1 MDDNKK
7 PESDSWV
14 MTLLKKL
21 EANSVLMTVLVVILI
36 SIGGIVEIVPLYTVQ
51 GQVITIDA
59 VKPYRPLELE
69 GRDIY
74 IREGCYT
81 CHSQA
86 VRPFRDETERYGP
99 YSKAGEYVYDRPFQF
114 GSKRTGPDL
123 HREGGA
129 NKDSW
134 HYLHFRNP
142 RDTSPGSIMPNYPW
156 LYSTKLDTSSTVKK
170 LEVLRSLGTPYDE
183 DDISQALVKVERD
196 AKRIAE
202 RISRDLGEEVEPD
215 TEVIALIAY
224 MQKLGK
230 DIKWRDK

>member
-1 MDDNKK
+1 MNHKIIEKK
-7 PESDSWV
+7 SAV
-14 MTLLKKL
+14 MAIL
-21 EANSVLMTVLVVILI
+21 VTVLV
-36 SIGGIVEIVPLYTVQ
+36 SIGGLVEIVPLFVVQ
-51 GQVITIDA
+51 EQVVKIDS

-99 YSKAGEYVYDRPFQF
+99 YSKAGEYIYDRPFQF

-123 HREGGA
+123 QREGGA

-156 LYSTKLDTSSTVKK
+156 LYSNKLDKSLTVKK
-170 LEVLRSLGTPYDE
+170 LQVLKKLGVPYDDE
-183 DDISQALVKVERD
+183 MIEKAIDRMDRD
-196 AKRIAE
+196 AKRMAE
-202 RISRDLGEEVEPD
+202 RISRDLGEEVPSD

-224 MQKLGK
+224 MQKLGS
-230 DIKWRDK
+230 DIKWRDAK

>member
-1 MDDNKK
+1 MNHKK
-7 PESDSWV
+7 IEAKSAV
-14 MTLLKKL
+14 MGVMV
-21 EANSVLMTVLVVILI
+21 AILV

-51 GQVITIDA
+51 EQIVKIDD

-99 YSKAGEYVYDRPFQF
+99 YSKAGEYVYDRPFQW

-123 HREGGA
+123 HREGGK

-134 HYLHFRNP
+134 HYLHFKNP

-156 LYSTKLDTSSTVKK
+156 LYENKLDTSLTVQKMT
-170 LEVLRSLGTPYDE
+170 VLAKLGTPYSESDLDPE
-183 DDISQALVKVERD
+183 KVERRLKQD
-196 AKRIAE
+196 AE
-202 RISRDLGEEVEPD
+202 RLAARIKTDLGEEVPSD

-230 DIKWRDK
+230 DIKWRD

>member
-1 MDDNKK
+1 MNHKK
-7 PESDSWV
+7 IEAKSAV
-14 MTLLKKL
+14 MGVMV
-21 EANSVLMTVLVVILI
+21 AILVT
-36 SIGGIVEIVPLYTVQ
+36 IGGLVEIVPLYTVQ
-51 GQVITIDA
+51 EQVVKIDT
-59 VKPYRPLELE
+59 VKPYRALELE

-99 YSKAGEYVYDRPFQF
+99 YSKAGEYVYDRPFQW

-123 HREGGA
+123 HRQGGK

-156 LYSTKLDTSSTVKK
+156 LYDAKLDTSLTNKK
-170 LEVLRSLGTPYDE
+170 MMALAKLGTPYSEKDLNE
-183 DDISQALVKVERD
+183 EKMLQQMERD

-202 RISRDLGEEVEPD
+202 RISRDLGEEVASD

-230 DIKWRDK
+230 DIKWRK

>member
-1 MDDNKK
+1 MDH
-7 PESDSWV
+7 
-14 MTLLKKL
+14 KKL
-21 EANSVLMTVLVVILI
+21 ESKSGVMAVLVTILI
-36 SIGGIVEIVPLYTVQ
+36 LIGGAVEIIPLYAVQ
-51 GQVITIDA
+51 GQVVVIED

-99 YSKAGEYVYDRPFQF
+99 YSKAGEYVYDRPFQW

-123 HREGGA
+123 HRVGGKY
-129 NKDSW
+129 KDSW
-134 HYLHFRNP
+134 HYLHMRNP

-156 LYSTKLDTSSTVKK
+156 LLTTKLDTSNTLKK
-170 LEVLRSLGTPYDE
+170 MAALRKLGTPYTDKDME
-183 DDISQALVKVERD
+183 KAERQMARD

-202 RISRDLGEEVEPD
+202 RITRDGVEGVD
-215 TEVIALIAY
+215 KDSEVIALIAY

-230 DIKWRDK
+230 DIKWRKKK

>member
-1 MDDNKK
+1 MNHKIIEKK
-7 PESDSWV
+7 SAV
-14 MTLLKKL
+14 MAIL
-21 EANSVLMTVLVVILI
+21 VTVLV
-36 SIGGIVEIVPLYTVQ
+36 SIGGLVEIVPLFVVQ
-51 GQVITIDA
+51 EQVVKIDN

-99 YSKAGEYVYDRPFQF
+99 YSKAGEYIYDRPFQF

-123 HREGGA
+123 QRQGGA

-156 LYSTKLDTSSTVKK
+156 LYSNKLDKSLTVKK
-170 LEVLRSLGTPYDE
+170 LQVLKKLGVPYDDE
-183 DDISQALVKVERD
+183 MIEKAIDRMDRD
-196 AKRIAE
+196 AKRMAE
-202 RISRDLGEEVEPD
+202 RISRDLGEEVPSD

-224 MQKLGK
+224 MQKLGS
-230 DIKWRDK
+230 DIKWRDAK

>member
-1 MDDNKK
+1 VDHKII
-7 PESDSWV
+7 ESKSAIMAIMV
-14 MTLLKKL
+14 
-21 EANSVLMTVLVVILI
+21 TVLV
-36 SIGGIVEIVPLYTVQ
+36 SIGGLVEVVPLYTVQ
-51 GQVITIDA
+51 EQVVTIED

-86 VRPFRDETERYGP
+86 IRPFRDETERYGP

-123 HREGGA
+123 QRVGGKY
-129 NKDSW
+129 KDSL
-134 HYLHFRNP
+134 HYLHFKNP

-156 LYSTKLDTSSTVKK
+156 LYDTKLDTSHTLKK
-170 LEVLRSLGTPYDE
+170 MEVLRTLGTPYDDKDME
-183 DDISQALVKVERD
+183 KALRQLERD

-202 RISRDLGEEVEPD
+202 RIERDGIEDVDPES
-215 TEVIALIAY
+215 EVIALIAY

-230 DIKWRDK
+230 DIKWRKK

>member
-1 MDDNKK
+1 MNHKIIEKK
-7 PESDSWV
+7 SAV
-14 MTLLKKL
+14 MAIL
-21 EANSVLMTVLVVILI
+21 VTVLV
-36 SIGGIVEIVPLYTVQ
+36 SIGGLVEIVPLFVVQ
-51 GQVITIDA
+51 EQVVKIDN

-99 YSKAGEYVYDRPFQF
+99 YSKAGEYIYDRPFQF

-123 HREGGA
+123 QREGGA

-156 LYSTKLDTSSTVKK
+156 LYSNKLDKSLTVKK
-170 LEVLRSLGTPYDE
+170 LQVLKKLGVPYDDE
-183 DDISQALVKVERD
+183 MIEKAIDRMDRD
-196 AKRIAE
+196 AKRMAE
-202 RISRDLGEEVEPD
+202 RISRDLGEEVPSD

-224 MQKLGK
+224 MQKLGS
-230 DIKWRDK
+230 DIKWRDAK

>member
-1 MDDNKK
+1 MDDNTEKK
-7 PESDSWV
+7 SLV
-14 MTLLKKL
+14 MTVLRKL
-21 EANSVLMTVLVVILI
+21 ETNSFLMTGLVVILI
-36 SIGGIVEIVPLYTVQ
+36 SIGGIVEIVPLYTVENQ
-51 GQVITIDA
+51 IVAIDE

-99 YSKAGEYVYDRPFQF
+99 YTKAGEYVYDRPFQF

-123 HREGGA
+123 QREGGA

-134 HYLHFRNP
+134 HYLHFKNP

-156 LYSTKLDTSSTVKK
+156 LYSTKLDTSKTVKK
-170 LEVLRSLGTPYDE
+170 LEVLRALGTPYTDE
-183 DDISQALVKVERD
+183 DIQTAMDKVGRD
-196 AKRIAE
+196 SKRMAE
-202 RISRDLGEEVEPD
+202 RISRDLGEEVAPD

-230 DIKWRDK
+230 DINWREAK

>member
-1 MDDNKK
+1 MNHKIIEKK
-7 PESDSWV
+7 SAV
-14 MTLLKKL
+14 MAILVTLL
-21 EANSVLMTVLVVILI
+21 V
-36 SIGGIVEIVPLYTVQ
+36 SIGGLVEIVPLFVVQ
-51 GQVITIDA
+51 EQVVKIDN

-99 YSKAGEYVYDRPFQF
+99 YSKAGEYIYDRPFQF

-123 HREGGA
+123 QRQGGA

-156 LYSTKLDTSSTVKK
+156 LYSNKLDKSLTVKK
-170 LEVLRSLGTPYDE
+170 LQVLKKLGVPYDDE
-183 DDISQALVKVERD
+183 MIEKAIDRMDRD
-196 AKRIAE
+196 AKRMAE
-202 RISRDLGEEVEPD
+202 RISRDLGEEVPSD

-224 MQKLGK
+224 MQKLGS
-230 DIKWRDK
+230 DIKWRDAK

>member
-1 MDDNKK
+1 MNH
-7 PESDSWV
+7 
-14 MTLLKKL
+14 KKL
-21 EANSVLMTVLVVILI
+21 EAKSVTMAILVTILVTV
-36 SIGGIVEIVPLYTVQ
+36 GGIVEIVPLYTVDD
-51 GQVITIDA
+51 QVIAIED
-59 VKPYRPLELE
+59 VDPYHPLELE

-123 HREGGA
+123 HREGGKQ
-129 NKDSW
+129 KDSW

-156 LYSTKLDTSSTVKK
+156 LYETKLDTSQTIKK
-170 LEVLRSLGTPYDE
+170 MEVLRQLDE
-183 DDISQALVKVERD
+183 TTYSEKDMER
-196 AKRIAE
+196 APRRIEILQKRIADS
-202 RISRDLGEEVEPD
+202 ISRDLGEEVPHD

-224 MQKLGK
+224 MQKLGA

>member
-1 MDDNKK
+1 MNHKK
-7 PESDSWV
+7 IEAKSAV
-14 MTLLKKL
+14 MGVMV
-21 EANSVLMTVLVVILI
+21 AILV

-51 GQVITIDA
+51 EQIVKIDD

-99 YSKAGEYVYDRPFQF
+99 YSKAGEYVYDRPFQW

-123 HREGGA
+123 HREGGK

-134 HYLHFRNP
+134 HYLHFKNP

-156 LYSTKLDTSSTVKK
+156 LYENKLDTSLTVQKMN
-170 LEVLRSLGTPYDE
+170 VLAKLGTPYSESDLDPE
-183 DDISQALVKVERD
+183 KVERRLKQD
-196 AKRIAE
+196 AE
-202 RISRDLGEEVEPD
+202 RLAARIKTDLGEEVPHD

-230 DIKWRDK
+230 DIKWRD

>member
-1 MDDNKK
+1 MDH
-7 PESDSWV
+7 
-14 MTLLKKL
+14 KKL
-21 EANSVLMTVLVVILI
+21 ESKSVVMAVLVGILVTV
-36 SIGGIVEIVPLYTVQ
+36 GGLVEIVPLYTVDD
-51 GQVITIDA
+51 QVVSIEA

-123 HREGGA
+123 QRQGGK

-156 LYSTKLDTSSTVKK
+156 LYDTKLDTSTTEKK
-170 LEVLRSLGTPYDE
+170 MEVLRQLGTPYTDKH
-183 DDISQALVKVERD
+183 IAKAQKQMARD

-202 RISRDLGEEVEPD
+202 RIQRDLGEEVDAES
-215 TEVIALIAY
+215 EVIALIAY
-224 MQKLGK
+224 MQKLGA
-230 DIKWRDK
+230 DIKWRKK

>member
-1 MDDNKK
+1 MNHKNI
-7 PESDSWV
+7 
-14 MTLLKKL
+14 
-21 EANSVLMTVLVVILI
+21 EAKSAIMAVLVTVLVSV
-36 SIGGIVEIVPLYTVQ
+36 GGIVEIVPLYAVQ
-51 GQVITIDA
+51 EQVVTIDD

-74 IREGCYT
+74 VREGCYT

-123 HREGGA
+123 HREGGK

-134 HYLHFRNP
+134 HYLHFKNP
-142 RDTSPGSIMPNYPW
+142 RDTSPGSIMPNYSW
-156 LYSTKLDTSSTVKK
+156 LYTTKLDTSSTVEKMKTLRK
-170 LEVLRSLGTPYDE
+170 LGVPYSDE
-183 DDISQALVKVERD
+183 DIEKALKQMERD
-196 AKRIAE
+196 AGRIAD
-202 RISRDLGEEVEPD
+202 RIKTDLGEEVASD

-230 DIKWRDK
+230 DIKWRESQ

>member
-1 MDDNKK
+1 MNH
-7 PESDSWV
+7 
-14 MTLLKKL
+14 KKL
-21 EANSVLMTVLVVILI
+21 EAKSVTMAILVTILVT
-36 SIGGIVEIVPLYTVQ
+36 IGGIVEIVPLYTVDD
-51 GQVITIDA
+51 QVIAIED
-59 VKPYRPLELE
+59 VDPYHPLELE

-123 HREGGA
+123 QREGGKQ
-129 NKDSW
+129 KDSW

-156 LYSTKLDTSSTVKK
+156 LYENKLDTSQTIKK
-170 LEVLRSLGTPYDE
+170 MEVLRQLDPSTYDE
-183 DDISQALVKVERD
+183 KDMER
-196 AKRIAE
+196 APRRIEILQKRIADSV
-202 RISRDLGEEVEPD
+202 SRDLGEEVPHD

-224 MQKLGK
+224 MQKLGA

>member
-1 MDDNKK
+1 MRHKFLEKK
-7 PESDSWV
+7 SAV
-14 MTLLKKL
+14 M
-21 EANSVLMTVLVVILI
+21 AVLVAVTV
-36 SIGGIVEIVPLYTVQ
+36 SIGGLVEIAPLYAVQ
-51 GQVITIDA
+51 EQVVTIDK

-123 HREGGA
+123 QREGGK

-142 RDTSPGSIMPNYPW
+142 RDTSSGSIMPNYPW
-156 LYSTKLDTSSTVKK
+156 LYTTKLDTSLTVKK
-170 LEVLRSLGTPYDE
+170 MEVLRQLGTPYDDE
-183 DDISQALVKVERD
+183 MMKDALVRLDRD

-202 RISRDLGEEVEPD
+202 RVSRELGEEVQPD

-224 MQKLGK
+224 MQKLGS
-230 DIKWRDK
+230 DIKWRDIK

>member
-1 MDDNKK
+1 MQHK
-7 PESDSWV
+7 
-14 MTLLKKL
+14 TL
-21 EANSVLMTVLVVILI
+21 EAKSAFMAVLVAILV
-36 SIGGIVEIVPLYTVQ
+36 SIGGIVEIVPLYAVQ
-51 GQVITIDA
+51 EQIVTIED

-123 HREGGA
+123 HREGGK

-134 HYLHFRNP
+134 HYLHFKNP

-156 LYSTKLDTSSTVKK
+156 LYTSKLDTSLTVKK
-170 LEVLRSLGTPYDE
+170 LQVLAQLGTPYTEKDME
-183 DDISQALVKVERD
+183 PEKVAKRLEQD
-196 AKRIAE
+196 AKRLAE
-202 RISRDLGEEVEPD
+202 RISRDLGEEVPHD

>member
-1 MDDNKK
+1 MDHKK
-7 PESDSWV
+7 IETKS
-14 MTLLKKL
+14 
-21 EANSVLMTVLVVILI
+21 ALMAVLVTIVVL
-36 SIGGIVEIVPLYTVQ
+36 IGGIVEIVPLYTVQ
-51 GQVITIDA
+51 EQVIVIDE
-59 VKPYRPLELE
+59 VMPYRALELE

-99 YSKAGEYVYDRPFQF
+99 YSKAGEYIYDRPFQF

-123 HREGGA
+123 QRQGGA
-129 NKDSW
+129 NQDSW

-156 LYSTKLDTSSTVKK
+156 LYSTKLDTSHTVKK
-170 LEVLRSLGTPYDE
+170 LEVLRTLGTPYSDT
-183 DDISQALVKVERD
+183 DIEKAHERLQRD

-202 RISRDLGEEVEPD
+202 RIQRDLGEEVDSEA
-215 TEVIALIAY
+215 EVIALIAY

-230 DIKWRDK
+230 DIKWRE

>member
-1 MDDNKK
+1 MDH
-7 PESDSWV
+7 
-14 MTLLKKL
+14 KKL
-21 EANSVLMTVLVVILI
+21 ESKSVIMAVFVAILV
-36 SIGGIVEIVPLYTVQ
+36 SIGGIVEIVPLYMVQ
-51 GQVITIDA
+51 EQVVKIDN

-99 YSKAGEYVYDRPFQF
+99 YSKAGEYVYDRPFQW

-123 HREGGA
+123 HRQGGA

-156 LYSTKLDTSSTVKK
+156 LYETKLDTSLTVKK
-170 LEVLRSLGTPYDE
+170 MEVLRKLGTPYTDKHIE
-183 DDISQALVKVERD
+183 KAHKQMARD

-202 RISRDLGEEVEPD
+202 RISRDLGEEVDSE

>member
-1 MDDNKK
+1 MDHKYL
-7 PESDSWV
+7 ESKSVV
-14 MTLLKKL
+14 MAVFVTI
-21 EANSVLMTVLVVILI
+21 AV
-36 SIGGIVEIVPLYTVQ
+36 SIGGLVEIVPLYTVDE
-51 GQVITIDA
+51 QVVSIDE

-123 HREGGA
+123 QRQGGK

-134 HYLHFRNP
+134 HYLHFKNP

-156 LYSTKLDTSSTVKK
+156 LYDTKLDTSATEKK
-170 LEVLRSLGTPYDE
+170 MQVLRQLGTPYD
-183 DDISQALVKVERD
+183 DKDIEKAQAQMARD

-202 RISRDLGEEVEPD
+202 RIGRDLGEEIDSE

-224 MQKLGK
+224 MQKLGA
-230 DIKWRDK
+230 DIKWRDQ

>member
-1 MDDNKK
+1 
-7 PESDSWV
+7 
-14 MTLLKKL
+14 MTI
-21 EANSVLMTVLVVILI
+21 E
-36 SIGGIVEIVPLYTVQ
+36 
-51 GQVITIDA
+51 D

-123 HREGGA
+123 QRQGGK

-134 HYLHFRNP
+134 HYLHFMNP

-156 LYSTKLDTSSTVKK
+156 LFTTKLDTSATVDKMKTLQK
-170 LEVLRSLGTPYDE
+170 LGVPYTD
-183 DDISQALVKVERD
+183 DDIEKALKQMERD
-196 AKRIAE
+196 AKRIAD
-202 RISRDLGEEVEPD
+202 RIQTDLKEEIPSD

-230 DIKWRDK
+230 DIKWRDQ

>member
-1 MDDNKK
+1 MNHKSIEAK
-7 PESDSWV
+7 SAV
-14 MTLLKKL
+14 M
-21 EANSVLMTVLVVILI
+21 AVLVAILVTV
-36 SIGGIVEIVPLYTVQ
+36 GGVVEIVPLYTVQ
-51 GQVITIDA
+51 EQVVTIED

-123 HREGGA
+123 QRQGGK

-134 HYLHFRNP
+134 HYLHFKNP

-156 LYSTKLDTSSTVKK
+156 LYTSKLDTSATVDKMKTLQK
-170 LEVLRSLGTPYDE
+170 LGVPYTEE
-183 DDISQALVKVERD
+183 DVDKALKQMERD
-196 AKRIAE
+196 AKRIAD
-202 RISRDLGEEVEPD
+202 RIKTDLGEEVPHD

-230 DIKWRDK
+230 DIKWRDQ

>member
-1 MDDNKK
+1 MNHKIIEKK
-7 PESDSWV
+7 SAV
-14 MTLLKKL
+14 MAIL
-21 EANSVLMTVLVVILI
+21 VTVLV
-36 SIGGIVEIVPLYTVQ
+36 SIGGLVEIVPLFVVQ
-51 GQVITIDA
+51 EQVVKIDN

-99 YSKAGEYVYDRPFQF
+99 YSKAGEYIYDRPFQF

-123 HREGGA
+123 QRQGGA

-156 LYSTKLDTSSTVKK
+156 LYSNKLDKSLTVKK
-170 LEVLRSLGTPYDE
+170 LQALKKLGVPYDDE
-183 DDISQALVKVERD
+183 MIEKAIDRMDRD
-196 AKRIAE
+196 AKRMAE
-202 RISRDLGEEVEPD
+202 RISRDLGEEVPSD

-224 MQKLGK
+224 MQKLGS
-230 DIKWRDK
+230 DIKWRDAK

>member
-1 MDDNKK
+1 MNHKNIEAK
-7 PESDSWV
+7 SAV
-14 MTLLKKL
+14 M
-21 EANSVLMTVLVVILI
+21 AVLVAILV
-36 SIGGIVEIVPLYTVQ
+36 SVGGLVEIVPLYAVQ
-51 GQVITIDA
+51 NQVVKIDD

-123 HREGGA
+123 QREGGSK
-129 NKDSW
+129 KDSW
-134 HYLHFRNP
+134 HYLHFKNP
-142 RDTSPGSIMPNYPW
+142 RDTSPGSIMPNFPW
-156 LYSTKLDTSSTVKK
+156 LYSDKLDTSLTEKK
-170 LEVLRSLGTPYDE
+170 MKVLQSLGTPYTDE
-183 DDISQALVKVERD
+183 DIEKAQKQMARD
-196 AKRIAE
+196 AQRIAD
-202 RISRDLGEEVEPD
+202 RIKTDLGEEVPSD

-230 DIKWRDK
+230 DIKWREKQ